1 MWAVSV
7 VTAPAGSQGRGW
19 EGCDPE
25 VACALS
31 LGRRSMKR
39 KALFTCPF
47 NGDCRIT
54 KDNRRHC
61 QACRLKRCVDIGMM
75 KECEYPGPRQG
86 GGTGRGWWE
95 LLFRQVWPKGCPYCS
110 PGAVG
115 TPGLEL
121 GPAARTTGPE
131 APGGGGG
138 VLQTSVG
145 PVSQSSG
152 KAPSHG
158 GASEKGEAG
167 HGLRKPPDQHS
178 SKTDH
183 CSHLPIPAPSG
194 KR

>member
-31 LGRRSMKR
+31 PGRRSMKR

-86 GGTGRGWWE
+86 VALEGDGGSCSLGRFGPRGVRTVPLG
-95 LLFRQVWPKGCPYCS
+95 LLAH
-110 PGAVG
+110 GAWSWA
-115 TPGLEL
+115 L
-121 GPAARTTGPE
+121 RPE
-131 APGGGGG
+131 QQGQRPQGG

-145 PVSQSSG
+145 SVSQSSG

-167 HGLRKPPDQHS
+167 HGLRKPPDQRS

-183 CSHLPIPAPSG
+183 CSHLPIPGPSG

>member
-86 GGTGRGWWE
+86 VALEGDGGSCSLDRFGPRGVRTVPLG
-95 LLFRQVWPKGCPYCS
+95 LLAHRAWS
-110 PGAVG
+110 WA
-115 TPGLEL
+115 L
-121 GPAARTTGPE
+121 RPE
-131 APGGGGG
+131 QQDQRPRGGGGSPTNLSWTC
-138 VLQTSVG
+138 VSEFWEG
-145 PVSQSSG
+145 PVPWG
-152 KAPSHG
+152 C
-158 GASEKGEAG
+158 
-167 HGLRKPPDQHS
+167 L
-178 SKTDH
+178 
-183 CSHLPIPAPSG
+183 
-194 KR
+194 